1 MTTERTR
8 RDSDP
13 PHVPLAPDPTRRR
26 LTAREQEIAL
36 LVGDGLKDAVIAKRL
51 GLTVSTTGHYI
62 RKVLRRLRLGSRGE
76 LVAWVA
82 VRRSSTGVG
91 GMLRRVEANEAPKSP
106 GGNDDMCPAK
116 RSGFWL

>member
-1 MTTERTR
+1 MSTERTR
-8 RDSDP
+8 RNTDP
-13 PHVPLAPDPTRRR
+13 PHTPLAPDPTRRR

-36 LVGDGLKDAVIAKRL
+36 LVGHGLKDAVIAKRL

-82 VRRSSTGVG
+82 VRRSSTGAGDV
-91 GMLRRVEANEAPKSP
+91 LRRVETNDAPKTP
-106 GGNDDMCPAK
+106 GRNDEMCPA
-116 RSGFWL
+116 